1 LRGRLSAAL
10 RRRRRALV
18 GGASVVTALGAWQA
32 VGSQGLISAELISYP
47 SQVVSAFVSL
57 VESGELGRH
66 ALVSLQEFLY
76 GFVPAVTVGV
86 LLGLAMGQSRRLR
99 YLLDPLVMGLHS
111 APRIALIPLLVVWLG
126 VGMASKVA
134 AVFLGAIFPILV
146 NTLAGIQ
153 QIDPLWVRATRSFG
167 ASRIQIMSKVLVPGA
182 LPAVMAGVRL
192 GLGRGIIGVV
202 VGEMYVSVAGVGQLI
217 QAYGNAGRTAEL
229 MALVT
234 AIAGFGLVCATAL
247 RWAEERVGPWR
258 RDLEA

>member
-1 LRGRLSAAL
+1 
-10 RRRRRALV
+10 
-18 GGASVVTALGAWQA
+18 
-32 VGSQGLISAELISYP
+32 
-47 SQVVSAFVSL
+47 
-57 VESGELGRH
+57 
-66 ALVSLQEFLY
+66 
-76 GFVPAVTVGV
+76 
-86 LLGLAMGQSRRLR
+86 
-99 YLLDPLVMGLHS
+99 
-111 APRIALIPLLVVWLG
+111 VVWLG

-153 QIDPLWVRATRSFG
+153 QIDPLWVRATGSFG